1 MTPNI
6 DKIIQSLQKS
16 TQQIDN
22 LNEQMNDLSNSSQDL
37 HKTVKL
43 NKEYNDELN
52 NLNNLSTYNSRASL
66 IIALEQERKTIQ
78 ELENENQ
85 ELESAIQNHQEV
97 LNVIMAK
104 YREQGHLL
112 ERLNQLE
119 QSYEIQDDLLNEREK
134 FFHTKLNELV
144 PLLDSVGT
152 FDEIEIE
159 KQDALIQ
166 KLIEENNKIKNLLQ
180 QQLYVDNEL

>member
-1 MTPNI
+1 M
-6 DKIIQSLQKS
+6 
-16 TQQIDN
+16 
-22 LNEQMNDLSNSSQDL
+22 
-37 HKTVKL
+37 
-43 NKEYNDELN
+43 
-52 NLNNLSTYNSRASL
+52 